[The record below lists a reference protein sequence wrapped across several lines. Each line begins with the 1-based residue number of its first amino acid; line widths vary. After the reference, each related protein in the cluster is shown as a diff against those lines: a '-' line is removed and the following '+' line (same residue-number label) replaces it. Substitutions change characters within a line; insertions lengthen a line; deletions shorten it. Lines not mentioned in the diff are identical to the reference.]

1 MTDTPKPDVLEKLG
15 VQGLP
20 DKKLCDKYGNLLV
33 YEKNR
38 KIWSIVSFQ
47 HYLDFAICY
56 EKWAYLPEEPTAELL
71 TEHTSDDIKFVDRCC
86 KMFMAGFY
94 SGRVILNKHL
104 KKFTPDAK
112 QKLLEA
118 YGATDNSLHVEYV
131 LSTFTRF
138 L

>member
-1 MTDTPKPDVLEKLG
+1 MTDTPKPDLLEKLG
-15 VQGLP
+15 VQALP

-47 HYLDFAICY
+47 HYLEYAICY
-56 EKWAYLPEEPTAELL
+56 EKWAYLPEEPEAEKL
-71 TEHTSDDIKFVDRCC
+71 TDYNADDIRFVDRCC
-86 KMFMAGFY
+86 KMFMAGYY

-104 KKFTPDAK
+104 AKFTPDAK

-118 YGATDNSLHVEYV
+118 YGETENSLNAEYI
-131 LSTFTRF
+131 LSALHRF